1 MTLHSRTYKIFG
13 SMAAFISSLITTKHP
28 PRLRRAIQLIFLTV
42 LPLLVLSLAS
52 CITLGKALEQAPDF
66 EVTLFDGSS
75 FRLSDQI
82 GQRSVVLN
90 FWFPSCPPCRAET
103 PDFEDAWQQLKG
115 EDVLFLG
122 LFVPQGFDSE
132 QDARDFVQELG
143 LTYQFATDNMAQI
156 TLEYRLAYFPTT
168 IFIDKAGR
176 LFRSEISVLD
186 AEKITRIVRDMS

>member
-28 PRLRRAIQLIFLTV
+28 PRLRQAIQLIFLTV

-90 FWFPSCPPCRAET
+90 FWFPSCPPCRAEM

>member
-1 MTLHSRTYKIFG
+1 
-13 SMAAFISSLITTKHP
+13 MAPFSPSP
-28 PRLRRAIQLIFLTV
+28 VSVNSPQQLRRAVRLFFLTV
-42 LPLLVLSLAS
+42 LPLFVLSLAS
-52 CITLGKALEQAPDF
+52 CNGIGKQLEQAPDF
-66 EVTLFDGSS
+66 EVALFDGGS

-90 FWFPSCPPCRAET
+90 FWFPSCPPCRAEM
-103 PDFEDAWQQLKG
+103 PDFEESWQQVKG

-132 QDARDFVQELG
+132 QDARDFVEELG
-143 LTYQFATDNMAQI
+143 LTYEFATDNMAQI

-168 IFIDKAGR
+168 IFIDKAGQV
-176 LFRSEISVLD
+176 FRTEISTLD

>member
-1 MTLHSRTYKIFG
+1 MTLHGRTYKIFG
-13 SMAAFISSLITTKHP
+13 SMAAFISSLISTKHP

-42 LPLLVLSLAS
+42 FSLVLLSLAS
-52 CITLGKALEQAPDF
+52 CSNSGKALEQAPDF
-66 EVTLFDGSS
+66 EVTLFNGSS

-90 FWFPSCPPCRAET
+90 FWFPSCPPCRAEM
-103 PDFEDAWQQLKG
+103 PDFEDAWQQLKD

-143 LTYQFATDNMAQI
+143 LTYQFATDNMAKI

-168 IFIDKAGR
+168 IFIDKEGR
-176 LFRSEISVLD
+176 LFRSEISTLD

>member
-1 MTLHSRTYKIFG
+1 MTLHGRTYKIFG
-13 SMAAFISSLITTKHP
+13 SMAAFISSLISTKHP

-42 LPLLVLSLAS
+42 FSLVLLSLAS
-52 CITLGKALEQAPDF
+52 CINSGKALEQAPDF

-82 GQRSVVLN
+82 GQRAVVLN
-90 FWFPSCPPCRAET
+90 FWFPSCPPCRAEM

-143 LTYQFATDNMAQI
+143 LTYQFATDNMAKI

-176 LFRSEISVLD
+176 LFRSEISTLD